1 MNPAKVTAA
10 ARERFDRWRLDTNET
25 AFPAS
30 TLVRR
35 KQRWRHLH
43 WGLATVSSMSGV
55 VAVLS
60 FCGTEN
66 ETGREYVSRLLVP
79 GLRRT
84 RVCEASVLR
93 SPRAIGS
100 TLSVVRAIVVHEAG
114 GPEVLRLEEVPD
126 PEPRPGEVLARVEA
140 VGINHADLS
149 RRAGGADTFPT
160 ILGYDAAGR
169 RADTGERVLVTGT
182 PGTYA
187 ELVAAKEENVFAISD
202 SLETAAAAAIGV
214 PYKTAWWA
222 LVDMG
227 GLKKGDTLLVQGA
240 AAATGQASV
249 DIGRSLEAKVYATSR
264 ADKLDKVR
272 ALGAEALEYG
282 DPKVRELEANVVFEP
297 IGADTFSDSV
307 EALAPEGTLV
317 TQGAVG
323 NPIVSFNVWTLL
335 GKRARIQGIG
345 SAQASRETMMRLIS
359 LAGEGKLKPVI
370 DRELP
375 LAQAADAHRAIEAR
389 ETFGKVILRP

>member
-1 MNPAKVTAA
+1 MRAVV
-10 ARERFDRWRLDTNET
+10 LHET
-25 AFPAS
+25 
-30 TLVRR
+30 
-35 KQRWRHLH
+35 
-43 WGLATVSSMSGV
+43 
-55 VAVLS
+55 
-60 FCGTEN
+60 
-66 ETGREYVSRLLVP
+66 
-79 GLRRT
+79 
-84 RVCEASVLR
+84 
-93 SPRAIGS
+93 
-100 TLSVVRAIVVHEAG
+100 G
-114 GPEVLRLEEVPD
+114 GPEVLRLEEVHD
-126 PEPRPGEVLARVEA
+126 PQPREGEVLVRVEA
-140 VGINHADLS
+140 VGINHVDLT
-149 RRAGGADTFPT
+149 RRAGGVDTFPT

-169 RADTGERVLVTGT
+169 REDTGERVLVTGT

-187 ELVAAKEENVFAISD
+187 ELVAAKEENVFTIPD
-202 SLETAAAAAIGV
+202 SLDTAAAAALGV

-240 AAATGQASV
+240 ATATGQASV
-249 DIGRSLEAKVYATSR
+249 DIGRSLGAKVYATSR
-264 ADKLDKVR
+264 AEKLDKVR

-317 TQGAVG
+317 TPGAVG
-323 NPIVSFNVWTLL
+323 NPMVSFNLWTLL

-345 SAQASRETMMRLIS
+345 TAQASRGTMERLIS
-359 LAGEGKLKPVI
+359 LAGEGKLKPAI

-375 LAQAADAHRAIEAR
+375 LELAADAHRAIEAR